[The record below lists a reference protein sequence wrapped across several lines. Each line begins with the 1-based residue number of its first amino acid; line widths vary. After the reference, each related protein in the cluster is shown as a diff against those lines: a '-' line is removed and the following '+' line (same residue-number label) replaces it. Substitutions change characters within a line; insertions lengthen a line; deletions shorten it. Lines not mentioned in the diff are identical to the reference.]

1 MKTQTPRESAQR
13 GFTLAEMMLTLGLV
27 ALLYTLISGVLIQ
40 VSRYVRDGREVARSR
55 HDLLRSVEDLRYQMR
70 SLYYPTE
77 NVGLEGTRTQIRGR
91 DVLKFLTTNGKE
103 HKGVVEVTYR
113 IDDYED
119 PDDPDRSGPALYY
132 REFPFHRRRL
142 RTLDSNQEA
151 EWEVYLRD
159 VEAFELEYSTAGAV
173 WQKEWDG
180 LTPPGRIR
188 VRIERAGKSHDKIT
202 FDVTP
207 GVGAGRW

>member
-1 MKTQTPRESAQR
+1 MKTLKNADG

-27 ALLYTLISGVLIQ
+27 ALVYTLISGVLVQI
-40 VSRYVRDGREVARSR
+40 SRYVRDGREVARNR
-55 HDLLRSVEDLRYQMR
+55 HELLRSVEELRYQMR

-77 NVGLEGTRTQIRGR
+77 TVGLEGTRTPLDGR
-91 DVLKFLTTNGKE
+91 DVLKFLTTNGRV
-103 HKGVVEVTYR
+103 HKGVVEVAYR
-113 IDDYED
+113 IDEYED
-119 PDDPDRSGPALYY
+119 PDDPEKSGPALYY

-142 RTLDSNQEA
+142 RTVDPNQEA

-159 VEAFELEYSTAGAV
+159 VGVFELQYSDAGSV
-173 WQKEWDG
+173 WQREWDG
-180 LTPPGRIR
+180 PTPPGRIR
-188 VRIERAGKSHDKIT
+188 LRIERVGKTHDKLT

>member
-1 MKTQTPRESAQR
+1 MKTLRQFASR

-40 VSRYVRDGREVARSR
+40 VSRYVRDGREVARNR
-55 HDLLRSVEDLRYQMR
+55 HELLSSVEEIRYQMR

-77 NVGLEGTRTQIRGR
+77 TVGLEGMRTAVDGR
-91 DVLKFLTTNGKE
+91 DVLKLLTTNGRE

-113 IDDYED
+113 IDNYED
-119 PDDPDRSGPALYY
+119 PDDPARSGPALYY

-142 RTLDSNQEA
+142 RTLDPNQEA
-151 EWEVYLRD
+151 EWQLYLRD
-159 VEAFELEYSTAGAV
+159 VGAFELEYSTAGTV

-188 VRIERAGKSHDKIT
+188 VRIERVGKSHDKLS